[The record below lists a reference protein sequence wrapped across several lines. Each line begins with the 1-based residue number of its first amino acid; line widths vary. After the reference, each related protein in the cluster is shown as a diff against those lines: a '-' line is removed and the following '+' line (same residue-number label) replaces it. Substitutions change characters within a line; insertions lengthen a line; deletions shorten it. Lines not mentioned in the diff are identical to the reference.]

1 MADDFEIYSNIKA
14 KDINYLSRDFAS
26 FKASMVEHIK
36 SYFPGTYTDFSSNST
51 GMMFVE
57 LAAYVGDVLSYY
69 IDYQFKES
77 FLQYATE
84 RKNILT
90 LANYL
95 GYKPSPARPASTL
108 LTVMH
113 VVPAKLND
121 EGQNIPDM
129 KYALNI
135 KSGMEV
141 RSTAN
146 PDVVFRTTN
155 SIQFG
160 ENTAESPLEISVFE
174 RDSSSQPTFYLLK
187 KQAHA
192 TSGTLLKKQISVG
205 QAQEFFEIELTE
217 PNVVEIVSVKDS
229 EGNVYHEVPYMAQ
242 DLVLV
247 EEQNNK
253 KNSPSFS
260 QYATSVPYILRY
272 IKTSKRYITHTNSDN
287 SITIEFGK
295 GADKIDEEII
305 HPSMENIGR
314 VANTKKSTLDMGYDP
329 SNFLKSESYGEAP
342 SNTTLTVEYYV
353 GGGNESNVQS
363 NVLNNVGTVN
373 YADENEYLSDSEQ
386 LVMETIRSS
395 LLVNNPEPARG
406 GRGAETDEEIRM
418 RGLSNLSSQ
427 MRAVTKEDYVIR
439 AYAMPSKYGSVAKAF
454 VTKDGILDTKSQIDL
469 IKSSSQ
475 SDTDV
480 QPNGLNTVYGEINN
494 PFAINMYILSYD
506 ENKKLIP
513 PNELVLHNLTT
524 YLTNYRMLTDGI
536 NISNAFVINIGV
548 FFEIGVFQNFN
559 KKEVL
564 INAIQK
570 VQEHFDISSWQ
581 ISQPIEIGNVELL
594 ISQVEGVKSVSN
606 LQFVNL
612 TISDGDYS
620 ENEYDI
626 EGATINKVIYPSMD
640 PSIFELKFPS
650 RDIVGRVV

>member
-1 MADDFEIYSNIKA
+1 MADDFQIYSNIKA
-14 KDINYLSRDFAS
+14 KDINYLSRDFDS
-26 FKASMVEHIK
+26 FKTSLTEHIK
-36 SYFPGTYTDFSSNST
+36 SYYPGTYTDFSENST

-57 LAAYVGDVLSYY
+57 LASYVGDVLSYY

-95 GYKPSPARPASTL
+95 GYKPSPARPASTM

-113 VVPAKLND
+113 VVPSKLSD
-121 EGQNIPDM
+121 DGKNIPDF

-141 RSTAN
+141 RSSSN

-160 ENTAESPLEISVFE
+160 ENTVDSPLEISVFE

-187 KQAHA
+187 KTAHA
-192 TSGTLLKKQISVG
+192 TSGQLVKKRITVG
-205 QAQEFFEIELTE
+205 PPQEFFEIELNE

-229 EGNVYHEVPYMAQ
+229 EGNVWHEVPYMAQ

-247 EEQNNK
+247 EDQNNK
-253 KNSPSFS
+253 RNSPNFY
-260 QYATSVPYILRY
+260 QYASSVPYVLRY
-272 IKTSKRYITHTNSDN
+272 IKTSRRYITHTNSDN
-287 SITIEFGK
+287 SVTIEFGK
-295 GADKIDEEII
+295 GSDRLDDEII
-305 HPSMENIGR
+305 SPSMNTVGR
-314 VANTKKSTLDMGYDP
+314 VVNTTKSTLDMGYDP
-329 SNFLKSESYGEAP
+329 SNFLKSESYGESP
-342 SNTTLTVEYYV
+342 SNTTITVEYYV

-363 NVLNNVGTVN
+363 HSLNTLGTTQ
-373 YADENEYLSDSEQ
+373 YADGNEFLTDVEQ
-386 LVMETIRSS
+386 RVMQTIKSS
-395 LLVNNPEPARG
+395 LQANNLNPARG
-406 GRGAETDEEIRM
+406 GRGQETDEEIRM
-418 RGLSNLSSQ
+418 RGLANLSSQ
-427 MRAVTKEDYVIR
+427 MRAVTEEDYVIR
-439 AYAMPSKYGSVAKAF
+439 SYAMPSKYGSVAKAF

-469 IKSSSQ
+469 IKSTNQ

-480 QPNGLNTVYGEINN
+480 QPNGLNSVYGEINN
-494 PFAINMYILSYD
+494 PFAVNMYILSYD
-506 ENKKLIP
+506 ENKKLIK

-524 YLTNYRMLTDGI
+524 YLANYRMLTDGI
-536 NISNAFVINIGV
+536 NITNAFVINVGV
-548 FFEIGVFQNFN
+548 YFEISVFQNFN
-559 KKEVL
+559 KKDVLMNSMSEV
-564 INAIQK
+564 QK
-570 VQEHFDISSWQ
+570 HFDIASWQ

-594 ISQVEGVKSVSN
+594 ISQIKGVKSVAN

-612 TISDGDYS
+612 TNSDGDYS

-626 EGATINKVIYPSMD
+626 AGATINKVIYPSMD
-640 PSIFELKFPS
+640 PSIFEIKYPA

>member
-1 MADDFEIYSNIKA
+1 MADDFQIYSNIKA
-14 KDINYLSRDFAS
+14 KDINYLSRDFDS
-26 FKASMVEHIK
+26 FKASLTEHIK
-36 SYFPGTYTDFSSNST
+36 SYYPGTYTDFSENST

-57 LAAYVGDVLSYY
+57 LASYVGDVLSYY

-95 GYKPSPARPASTL
+95 GYKPSPARPASTM

-113 VVPAKLND
+113 VVPSKLND
-121 EGQNIPDM
+121 EGKNVPDL

-141 RSTAN
+141 RSAAN

-160 ENTAESPLEISVFE
+160 ENTVESPLEISVFE

-187 KQAHA
+187 KTAHA
-192 TSGTLLKKQISVG
+192 TSGQLIRKRITVG
-205 QAQEFFEIELTE
+205 PPQEFFEIELTE

-229 EGNVYHEVPYMAQ
+229 DGNVWHEVPYMAQ

-247 EEQNNK
+247 EDQNNK
-253 KNSPSFS
+253 RNSPTFY
-260 QYATSVPYILRY
+260 QYASSVPYVLRY
-272 IKTSKRYITHTNSDN
+272 IKTSRRYITHTNSDN
-287 SITIEFGK
+287 SVTIEFGK
-295 GADKIDEEII
+295 GSDRLDDEII
-305 HPSMENIGR
+305 APSMNNVGR
-314 VANTKKSTLDMGYDP
+314 VVNTTKSTLDMGYDP
-329 SNFLKSESYGEAP
+329 SNFLKSESYGESP
-342 SNTTLTVEYYV
+342 SNTTMTVEYYV

-363 NVLNNVGTVN
+363 HSLNSLGTVQ
-373 YADENEYLSDSEQ
+373 YADGNEFLTDVEQ
-386 LVMETIRSS
+386 RVMQTIKSS
-395 LLVNNPEPARG
+395 LQVNNLNPARG
-406 GRGAETDEEIRM
+406 GRGQETDEEIRM
-418 RGLSNLSSQ
+418 RGLANLSSQ

-439 AYAMPSKYGSVAKAF
+439 SYAMPSKYGSVAKAF

-469 IKSSSQ
+469 IKSTNQ

-480 QPNGLNTVYGEINN
+480 QPNGLNSVYGEINN
-494 PFAINMYILSYD
+494 PFAVNMYILSYD
-506 ENKKLIP
+506 ENKKLIK
-513 PNELVLHNLTT
+513 PNDLVLHNLTT

-536 NISNAFVINIGV
+536 NITNAFVINVGV
-548 FFEIGVFQNFN
+548 YFEISVFQNFN

-564 INAIQK
+564 LNSMTEVQK
-570 VQEHFDISSWQ
+570 HFDIGSWQ

-594 ISQVEGVKSVSN
+594 ISQIKGVKSVAN

-612 TISDGDYS
+612 TNSDGDYS

-626 EGATINKVIYPSMD
+626 EGATVNKVIYPSMD
-640 PSIFELKFPS
+640 PSIFEIKYPA